1 MRSQAGSRIVVTPI
15 GGRRLAASDLLLR
28 RLAQYPVEDRAN
40 ERQQQDGDD
49 PPRLGLTREGAIQAP
64 SCHWRDHFG
73 RRQARCCPFEVVE
86 EVPCTWAATASA
98 TKQSRSTEA

>member
-15 GGRRLAASDLLLR
+15 GGRRLAASDLLLC

-49 PPRLGLTREGAIQAP
+49 PTRLGLTREGATDYCRTPRDRHAIAKAP
-64 SCHWRDHFG
+64 L
-73 RRQARCCPFEVVE
+73 
-86 EVPCTWAATASA
+86 SA
-98 TKQSRSTEA
+98 